1 MYHFNSALVREK
13 GAGTLWET
21 KDISGMTMQKIYTSF
36 RGVFIN
42 LTNDY
47 IDGEFYL
54 DFFTLGVADTGL
66 DKTLAQWLVDI
77 GNRTLDTKEGEVT
90 IDRKYTKY
98 VDAYSAHYVPKMTS
112 YKYHPDADVPL
123 AQLNDLL
130 LTRKNTNYEDL
141 GNYVM
146 ASVNGIWHPTSG
158 SAYGLYVLEGA
169 KSGRLAN
176 DNHIGLLSWQGIGK
190 IQTVQI
196 GKDDIVAPVKDLKFS
211 QSIYIYLKE
220 SMAGK
225 TPILVF
231 GGIIHVL
238 DGSYTR
244 LSDHVIKIDVKHIPL
259 LDQYYLIR
267 NRLDLSSLGL
277 DLSEDSPDLISKTQF
292 FSDDTIVKWVDLP
305 QTFVVL
311 VDAAGL
317 EVQTQPLGETQL
329 PGRWITGIEPK
340 GLLITDKGMTP
351 EYLVTQENGVWVLAS
366 GDFIRKNPFRYTDDF
381 SKAGAV
387 TDAMV
392 TMRMFDPSPAKL
404 LTLSYVNV
412 S

>member
-1 MYHFNSALVREK
+1 MYHYESALVREK
-13 GAGTLWET
+13 GAGTLWEE
-21 KDISGMTMQKIYTSF
+21 KNISDMTMQKIYTSF
-36 RGVFIN
+36 RNAYIN
-42 LTNDY
+42 LTNEH
-47 IDGEFYL
+47 IEGKLYL
-54 DFFTLGVADTGL
+54 DFSTLSVSDTSS
-66 DKTLAQWLVDI
+66 DKTLLEWLISI
-77 GNRTLDTKEGEVT
+77 GNRTLTTKVGEAVLK
-90 IDRKYTKY
+90 RKFTKY
-98 VDAYSAHYVPKMTS
+98 ADAYSAHYKPKMTS
-112 YKYHPDADVPL
+112 HKYHPDVVVPL
-123 AQLNDLL
+123 AEMNDLL
-130 LTRKNTNYEDL
+130 LSRPDTNYEDL

-158 SAYGLYVLEGA
+158 SAYGLYVLQGA

-176 DNHIGLLSWQGIGK
+176 DNHVGLFSWQGIGK
-190 IQTVQI
+190 ISTVQI
-196 GKDDIVAPVKDLKFS
+196 GKNDIVAPIPNLKYS
-211 QSIYIYLKE
+211 QSVYVYIKE
-220 SMAGK
+220 SMVGK

-231 GGIIHVL
+231 GGIIHIL

-244 LSDHVIKIDVKHIPL
+244 ISDHILKIDTKHIPL

-277 DLSEDSPDLISKTQF
+277 DFSEDAPDLVSKTQF
-292 FSDDTIVKWVDLP
+292 YSDDTIVKWIDLP

-317 EVQTQPLGETQL
+317 EVQHQPLAMTKL
-329 PGRWITGIEPK
+329 PGRWVTGKEPN

-351 EYLVTQENGVWVLAS
+351 EYLVTQENGQWVIAS

-381 SKAGAV
+381 TKSGVV

-392 TMRMFDPSPAKL
+392 TMRMYDPSPAKL
-404 LTLSYVNV
+404 LTLSYVDV

>member
-1 MYHFNSALVREK
+1 MYHYESALVREK
-13 GAGTLWET
+13 GAGTLWEE
-21 KDISGMTMQKIYTSF
+21 KNISDMTMQKIYTSF
-36 RGVFIN
+36 RNAFIN

-47 IDGEFYL
+47 IEGKLYL
-54 DFFTLGVADTGL
+54 DFSTLSVSDTSS
-66 DKTLAQWLVDI
+66 DKTLSEWLISI
-77 GNRTLDTKEGEVT
+77 GNRTLTTKVGEAVLK
-90 IDRKYTKY
+90 RKFTKY
-98 VDAYSAHYVPKMTS
+98 ADAYSAHYKPKMTS
-112 YKYHPDADVPL
+112 HKYHPDVAVPL
-123 AQLNDLL
+123 AEMDDLL
-130 LTRKNTNYEDL
+130 LSRPDTNYEDL

-158 SAYGLYVLEGA
+158 SAYGLYILQGA

-176 DNHIGLLSWQGIGK
+176 DNHVGLFSWQGIGK
-190 IQTVQI
+190 ISTVQI
-196 GKDDIVAPVKDLKFS
+196 GKNDIVAPIPNLKYS
-211 QSIYIYLKE
+211 QSVYVHLKE
-220 SMAGK
+220 SMVGK

-231 GGIIHVL
+231 GGIIHIL

-244 LSDHVIKIDVKHIPL
+244 ISDHILKIDTKHIPL

-277 DLSEDSPDLISKTQF
+277 DFSEDAPDLVSKTQF
-292 FSDDTIVKWVDLP
+292 YSDDTIVKWIDLP

-317 EVQTQPLGETQL
+317 EVQHQPLAMTKL
-329 PGRWITGIEPK
+329 PGRWVTGKEPN

-351 EYLVTQENGVWVLAS
+351 EYLVTQENGQWVIAS

-381 SKAGAV
+381 TKSGVV

-392 TMRMFDPSPAKL
+392 TMRMYDPSPAKL
-404 LTLSYVNV
+404 LTLSYVDV